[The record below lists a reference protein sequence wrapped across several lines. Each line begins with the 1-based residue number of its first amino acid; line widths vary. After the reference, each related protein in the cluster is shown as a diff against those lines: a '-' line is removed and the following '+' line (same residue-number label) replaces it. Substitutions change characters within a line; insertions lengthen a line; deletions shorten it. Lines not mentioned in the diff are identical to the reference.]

1 MKKDILVRIFIIS
14 LLAKK
19 KNLLN
24 KVAYFADYKEK
35 VIELLQ
41 RITTVSI
48 ETMKIIREMEK
59 EKE

>member
-1 MKKDILVRIFIIS
+1 
-14 LLAKK
+14 
-19 KNLLN
+19 LLN